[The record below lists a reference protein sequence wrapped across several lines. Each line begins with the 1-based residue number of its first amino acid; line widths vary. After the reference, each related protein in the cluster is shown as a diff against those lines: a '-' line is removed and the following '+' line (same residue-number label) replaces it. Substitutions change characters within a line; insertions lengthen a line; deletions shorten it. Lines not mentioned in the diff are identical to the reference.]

1 MVVSDVIIIG
11 AGVTGVM
18 TARLLSK
25 YDCSVT
31 VLERGSDVAWGA
43 SRANSSISHAG
54 YDAKEGTLKAQL
66 NVRGTEL
73 MEGLCRELGAHYKR
87 TGSHVIAFGDEDLA
101 HIRMLY
107 ERGLKNG
114 VPGLRLISGDELRK
128 MEPNVSENAVG
139 SLYAPTAGIISTYGL
154 TIAAAE
160 NAATNGVRFVFD
172 FCVTDV
178 SYENDLY
185 TVRDGDGRAYAAKYL
200 INAAGAAAPEI
211 ASIIGEKNFPVVST
225 PRRGDYII
233 LDREYG
239 KLANST
245 LFVTPSK
252 LGKGILVSPTV
263 DGNTIIGPNARD
275 VGDPFDK
282 ATTADGLAEIIN
294 GAHRI
299 MPTLNVRGAIKS
311 FAGVRPTTNMSD
323 FYIRPSEQLPR
334 VIHAASIESPGLAAS
349 PAIGEYIV
357 KLLSEL
363 GFAPTEKADWIS
375 TRRKDGNPKL
385 FSEMTDEERLE
396 AVKRDPAYGRIIC
409 RCETVTEGD
418 LLDAIHSPIPATN
431 LDMLKN
437 RTRAG
442 MGRCQGGFCS
452 PRAVALLA
460 REAGV
465 GMDQITKF
473 GGGSWILY
481 DRRSTEEQ

>member
-1 MVVSDVIIIG
+1 MAVNDVIIIG

-25 YDCSVT
+25 YNCSVT

-54 YDAKEGTLKAQL
+54 YDAKEGTLKARL

-73 MEGLCRELGAHYKR
+73 MEGLCHDLGAHYRR
-87 TGSHVIAFGDEDLA
+87 TGSHVIAFGDDDMA
-101 HIRMLY
+101 HIKMLY
-107 ERGLKNG
+107 ERGVKNG
-114 VPGLRLISGDELRK
+114 VPGLRLISGEDLRK

-139 SLYAPTAGIISTYGL
+139 SLFAPTAGIISTYGL

-160 NAATNGVRFVFD
+160 NAATNGVNFVFD
-172 FCVTDV
+172 FCVSEVVREDGR
-178 SYENDLY
+178 YI
-185 TVRDGDGRAYAAKYL
+185 VRDGSGREYSAEY
-200 INAAGAAAPEI
+200 IVNAAGAAAPEI
-211 ASIIGEKNFPVVST
+211 AGIIGEKDFPVIST

-282 ATTADGLAEIIN
+282 ATTADGLDEIIR

-299 MPTLNVRGAIKS
+299 MPKLNVRGAIKS

-323 FYIRPSEQLPR
+323 FYIRPSEQLPN

-349 PAIGEYIV
+349 PAIGEYILD
-357 KLLSEL
+357 LLKDIGL
-363 GFAPTEKADWIS
+363 TLTEKTEWIS
-375 TRRKDGNPKL
+375 TRRKNGNPKL
-385 FSEMTDEERLE
+385 FSEMTDEEKIQ
-396 AVKRDPAYGRIIC
+396 AVKNDPAYGRIIC

-418 LLDAIHSPIPATN
+418 ILDAIHSPIPATN

-452 PRAVALLA
+452 PRAVSILA

-465 GMDQITKF
+465 GIDKITKF
-473 GGGSWILY
+473 GGGSWIVY
-481 DRRSTEEQ
+481 DRRTMEEQ